1 MLLNL
6 ENEIEKTRVK
16 GKSVEDLLAKRFK
29 QATTQ
34 FHELSKDE
42 QEKDMMIVYLTSVI
56 KVTQDISDDTLAST
70 VIELIKQ

>member
-34 FHELSKDE
+34 FHKLSKDE